1 MATLLPKHSGT
12 TAFRS
17 ISTMF
22 GKGIHRAAK
31 LSSRNPIEM
40 IAAILILSSF
50 SYFYLFNLARTSD
63 IFTGTVTRLYPTF
76 VYADN
81 QATDFQQLTRTEL
94 NQQKETDSVK
104 IQLKQISISDE
115 EKNIIDRNTL
125 DTILRFQGTIERSL
139 LDDHVGQFGYNALCF
154 KDAQDQC
161 FSQSLSSLFNR
172 ETLATD
178 DLRQAIHQQAEL
190 AESIFGELDLNAS
203 TASSILLSFAFN
215 ASDGYRQQ
223 LSQLWEQK
231 VSTLSTGDLVSLS
244 NNGQQEDIFTWV
256 FIISRNIVFRI
267 KELIEVS
274 RN

>member
-1 MATLLPKHSGT
+1 
-12 TAFRS
+12 
-17 ISTMF
+17 MF

-40 IAAILILSSF
+40 IAGILILSSF

-81 QATDFQQLTRTEL
+81 QATDFQQLTRTDL
-94 NQQKETDSVK
+94 NQQKETDTLK
-104 IQLKQISISDE
+104 IQLKQISITDE
-115 EKNIIDRNTL
+115 EKNVIDRNTL
-125 DTILRFQGTIERSL
+125 DTILRFQNTIEHTL
-139 LDDHVGQFGYNALCF
+139 LDDHVGQFGYNSLCF

-161 FSQSLSSLFNR
+161 FSQSLSTLFKR
-172 ETLATD
+172 ENLATE
-178 DLRQAIHQQAEL
+178 DLRRAINQQPEL
-190 AESIFGELDLNAS
+190 SASIFGELDLNAS

-215 ASDGYRQQ
+215 ASTGYRQQ

-244 NNGQQEDIFTWV
+244 NNGHQEDVFTWV
-256 FIISRNIVFRI
+256 FIITRNIIFRI
-267 KELIEVS
+267 KELIDVS
-274 RN
+274 KY